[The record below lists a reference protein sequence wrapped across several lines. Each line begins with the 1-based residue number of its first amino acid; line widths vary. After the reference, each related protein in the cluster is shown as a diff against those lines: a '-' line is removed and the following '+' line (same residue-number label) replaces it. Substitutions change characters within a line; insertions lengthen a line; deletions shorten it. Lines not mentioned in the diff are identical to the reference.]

1 MHPKIDVIMNVIDEK
16 RQVLPVLVIS
26 DTVETSRFIPIPLF
40 LIATFMDSDKEM
52 DVIKECQVFYD
63 EFFKKAPK

>member
-1 MHPKIDVIMNVIDEK
+1 MNVIDEK